1 MCVLFHY
8 ANAYPPSL
16 NTHTHTLTQHSLCI
30 LDELG
35 RGTATFDGT
44 AIAHAVVNHLAS
56 HTRCRAIFATHYHS
70 LVHDWEGDPR
80 VAMGHMQCVVGGQ
93 DDAEDQDQDQ
103 GQGQGM
109 DGSKHATSSS
119 QAAATEEVTFL
130 YQLSPGASPRSY
142 GINVARLAQLP
153 QEVIALAV
161 RQSAEFERSLAL
173 SAQGMGVA
181 MDVDNHGTA
190 QATATATATTTTTTT
205 LAASAS
211 RSALVPLFNT
221 LVSLA
226 ESSLPVGELA
236 ECARELWRRM
246 RSSGVL
252 GVSDE

>member
-1 MCVLFHY
+1 
-8 ANAYPPSL
+8 
-16 NTHTHTLTQHSLCI
+16 
-30 LDELG
+30 
-35 RGTATFDGT
+35 
-44 AIAHAVVNHLAS
+44 
-56 HTRCRAIFATHYHS
+56 
-70 LVHDWEGDPR
+70 
-80 VAMGHMQCVVGGQ
+80 
-93 DDAEDQDQDQ
+93 
-103 GQGQGM
+103 M

-130 YQLSPGASPRSY
+130 YQLSAGASPRSY

-173 SAQGMGVA
+173 AAQGMGVA

-190 QATATATATTTTTTT
+190 QATTTTTTT

-211 RSALVPLFNT
+211 RSALVPFFNT

-252 GVSDE
+252 GVSE